1 MNIRVL
7 GASGGA
13 GPGLRTTSLLIDDDI
28 LIDAGSGVGDLG
40 LDQMA
45 AIRHVFITHSH
56 LDHIAFLPLLLDS
69 IFDSIRE
76 PVVVHGQAAT
86 LRALQEHI
94 FNWVIWPDFSRL
106 PRPDA
111 PVLRYEVMMPGETC
125 TIAGRT
131 LEMIAVNHAV
141 PGVGYR
147 IEDVGGV
154 LAFSGDTTTN
164 DGFWAALNVRQRL
177 DVLIV
182 ESAFANANI
191 ELSRLARHYCPALL
205 AEDIAKL
212 RHDPVVY
219 ITHNK
224 PGDEEAI
231 FAECQAAM
239 PQRNI
244 RRLRGGE
251 VIQL

>member
-7 GASGGA
+7 GASGGV

-28 LIDAGSGVGDLG
+28 LIDAGSGVGELS
-40 LDQMA
+40 LEQMA
-45 AIRHVFITHSH
+45 SIRHVFITHSH
-56 LDHIAFLPLLLDS
+56 LDHVAFLPLLLDS
-69 IFDSIRE
+69 VFDSIRE

-106 PRPDA
+106 PQPGA
-111 PVLRYEVMMPGETC
+111 PVLRYEVMAAGDVCM
-125 TIAGRT
+125 IAGRA

-141 PGVGYR
+141 PGVGYCV
-147 IEDVGGV
+147 ECSSGA

-164 DGFWAALNVRQRL
+164 DSFWAALNARQRL
-177 DVLIV
+177 NVLIV
-182 ESAFANANI
+182 ESAFADSNL
-191 ELSRLARHYCPALL
+191 ELSRLACHYCPTLL

-212 RHDPVVY
+212 RHDPLIY

-224 PGDEEAI
+224 PGDEETI

-239 PQRNI
+239 PQRKL
-244 RRLRGGE
+244 RRLHGGE
-251 VIQL
+251 IIQL